1 MRNLTPHPHHM
12 VPTLHHARA
21 AALPGAT
28 TWPARARDTAER
40 RSFTATPSSRA
51 AGHGARPQLHL
62 QRQSLRPWR
71 RFACAGATARGAV
84 VGEAGPRCPSPP
96 PIARST
102 SVACRTTPSC
112 RAHAGRGIW
121 APRIRGPGT
130 TARSKCVRPVAAHRA
145 PRKTRTLEGAC
156 SAVAR
161 LQACEPVCGYPSSS
175 TWSPLLASRTPLC
188 AQDVDTCRRWEA
200 EAEEGKM

>member
-51 AGHGARPQLHL
+51 AGHCARPQLHL
-62 QRQSLRPWR
+62 QRQSLRPKH

-96 PIARST
+96 PIARSA
-102 SVACRTTPSC
+102 SVACRTTLTVGHTPAVESGHRASAAQARRRGQSACGPS
-112 RAHAGRGIW
+112 
-121 APRIRGPGT
+121 PR
-130 TARSKCVRPVAAHRA
+130 TARLGRRERSRALVRRWPVSKRA
-145 PRKTRTLEGAC
+145 SRSAVTLLLLLGRRFSPLARRCARKT
-156 SAVAR
+156 
-161 LQACEPVCGYPSSS
+161 
-175 TWSPLLASRTPLC
+175 
-188 AQDVDTCRRWEA
+188 
-200 EAEEGKM
+200 